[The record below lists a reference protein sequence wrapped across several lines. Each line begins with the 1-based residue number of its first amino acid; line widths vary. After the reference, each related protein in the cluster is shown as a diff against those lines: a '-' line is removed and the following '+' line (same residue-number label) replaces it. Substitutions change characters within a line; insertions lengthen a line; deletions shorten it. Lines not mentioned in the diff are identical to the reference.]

1 MSYFEYLKNKR
12 IAKREMAKMMATT
25 LPLINRTTEKNAE
38 IAEFA
43 LDLIDACKNVKREDL
58 INKIVEEVS
67 SLLETTQPRLLEILT
82 YLAAMSPEDLQ
93 RVLIHATVHTNQE
106 LKDGE

>member
-1 MSYFEYLKNKR
+1 MSYFEYLKNRR

-38 IAEFA
+38 IAKFG
-43 LDLIDACKNVKREDL
+43 LDLIDACKNVKGEDL
-58 INKIVEEVS
+58 INKIIGEVS
-67 SLLETTQPRLLEILT
+67 TLLETTQPRLLEILT

-93 RVLIHATVHTNQE
+93 KVLIHATVHSNHE
-106 LKDGE
+106 LTSGE